1 MKVEEGGT
9 GLPIANCA
17 AQRDM
22 RSLVS
27 HAVILS
33 AAERSEESR
42 SGLFRPETAGRDAS
56 SRQVGTQHDSE
67 VATSPDA
74 GCTLPIRAFARWL
87 RGHHESACKDQGK
100 GLDYES

>member
-42 SGLFRPETAGRDAS
+42 SGLFRRRTAR
-56 SRQVGTQHDSE
+56 VGE
-67 VATSPDA
+67 RCV
-74 GCTLPIRAFARWL
+74 RFAFQL
-87 RGHHESACKDQGK
+87 KP
-100 GLDYES
+100 